1 MRWIMLDDKLRKR
14 IVRKA
19 APTKDNFYTYQ
30 NLNLLTGVYDEE
42 SGVILTKTY
51 YLSEGLK
58 RCGDAYDSA
67 AYIILTKHLSFM
79 LRCGEYFDGEMFRN
93 IKSPCPVKLSDSRLL
108 EMLNFYNENASE
120 RVTLAKQAFETEEYS
135 GYTRYGF
142 TEQYLE
148 RNYFKK

>member
-1 MRWIMLDDKLRKR
+1 MLDDKLRKR

-30 NLNLLTGVYDEE
+30 NLNLLTGIYDEE

-51 YLSEGLK
+51 YLSEGIK
-58 RCGDAYDSA
+58 RCGDTYDSA
-67 AYIILTKHLSFM
+67 EYIILTKHLSFI

-108 EMLNFYNENASE
+108 EMLNFYNENDSE
-120 RVTLAKQAFETEEYS
+120 RVALAKQAFETGEYS

>member
-1 MRWIMLDDKLRKR
+1 MRWVLLDEKTRRR
-14 IVRKA
+14 IIRKA
-19 APTKDNFYTYQ
+19 APQKDDFYTYQ

-120 RVTLAKQAFETEEYS
+120 RVALAKQAFETEEYS